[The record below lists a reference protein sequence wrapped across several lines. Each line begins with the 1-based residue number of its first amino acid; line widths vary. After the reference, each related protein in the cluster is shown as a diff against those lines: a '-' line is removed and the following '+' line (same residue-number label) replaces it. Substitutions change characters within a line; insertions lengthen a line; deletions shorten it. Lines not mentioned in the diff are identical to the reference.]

1 MTLRACLK
9 LQESQEVALQHL
21 LYIFINIIC
30 IYVCVRVLYY
40 IVLYIY
46 ICHNIKSLSYLTS
59 PSMAHLDAFY
69 IVLPPNLGDKM
80 PYILINLH
88 RIIHS

>member
-1 MTLRACLK
+1 MCVCAR
-9 LQESQEVALQHL
+9 VI
-21 LYIFINIIC
+21 LYC
-30 IYVCVRVLYY
+30 I
-40 IVLYIY
+40 IY